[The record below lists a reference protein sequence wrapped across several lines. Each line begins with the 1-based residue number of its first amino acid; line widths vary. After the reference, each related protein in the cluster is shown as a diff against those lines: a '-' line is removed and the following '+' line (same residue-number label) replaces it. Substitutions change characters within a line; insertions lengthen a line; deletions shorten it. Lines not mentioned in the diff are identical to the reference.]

1 MKKYTLIL
9 VILCITA
16 CINIPQSIPV
26 PQKPKPQVPQKI
38 TPIKPGP
45 SKKLTEPP
53 ILQINSGGHMAKIQD
68 IFFTRDGKQLISAS
82 NDKTIR
88 VWDIQTGKT
97 VRMLRGQIGA
107 GHEGK
112 IYAAALSGDN
122 QWLAVGGYPS
132 RFGIRLIHF
141 PTGQIKH
148 LLKGHDNVILSLN
161 FSSNNTRLISGSA
174 DKTARIWD
182 ITSGNTLHTLQGH
195 TDYIYAVAFS
205 PDNQL
210 AVTGSDDHTLKLWQ
224 VSDGSL
230 QATLEGHDDK
240 VKSVAFTP
248 YGHYILSGSDD
259 KTIRLWNG
267 KTGRFIKVMARQN
280 RTVDS
285 LSVSL
290 DGTVVLTGQGYG
302 NGDCINNIFSIPS
315 GKSISTFTK
324 HNNIVLAT
332 AISPDG
338 TTAATGG
345 GNDQEIW
352 IWDVRTGREIK
363 KLVGNGKRVW
373 SVGFSKDG
381 RSIAWGNTYEQYNMF
396 GYGPLEHSFIF
407 QSHSDQFGPKPGPIN
422 ETDFIRAIENK
433 GTVSIQTQNNK
444 VHPTLEI
451 LENKSVKHRITRGS
465 TDGNS
470 HRSLTLSPDGRLVIS
485 GGGTG
490 VLASYN
496 TQTGKKEKEFI
507 GHTGD
512 VWGVAVSPDGRLLV
526 SGSDDQTIRL
536 WEVATGTPLMTL
548 FYGTDQEWVAWT
560 PEGFFASS
568 TSGAKYVG
576 YHLNRGEDQ
585 PADYVS
591 VDQLYALFYRPDL
604 VSQKIK
610 GDPDHKVETALDR
623 IGNIDQVLASGMPPL
638 IEILP
643 HAQHI
648 QKTDF
653 TLAFKISDAG
663 GGIGKIEYRIDGVLV
678 ATNQNVRSEPW
689 AMARR
694 SGVIRQPLSASDGKR
709 QVSVTIYNK
718 DNTIASEE
726 ITTEVTIDDPL
737 KDAPDLY
744 VLAIGISE
752 YKEAN
757 LQLKYAHH
765 DATSIAKTFHD
776 RGKGLFR
783 NIHLTPLLDQ
793 KAVLPNIYKTF
804 DRLSKTIKASDV
816 FVLFIAGHGKV
827 IDGNYY
833 FIPQDALYENADLFK
848 KIILSDEDLVTQL
861 QKINALKSLI
871 LIDTCFSAHLVK
883 NQLARAST
891 RSALEEKTALDR
903 LMRSTGRTALAAASS
918 EQYAF
923 EGHEGHGVFTYA
935 LLQGLKGR
943 ADSNHNGLLSINEL
957 CDFVRFEV
965 PKITEKKWKYP
976 QTPVRLTQGDSF
988 AIGCTEE
995 NAGCGK

>member
-1 MKKYTLIL
+1 
-9 VILCITA
+9 
-16 CINIPQSIPV
+16 
-26 PQKPKPQVPQKI
+26 
-38 TPIKPGP
+38 
-45 SKKLTEPP
+45 
-53 ILQINSGGHMAKIQD
+53 MAKIKD

-107 GHEGK
+107 GDEGK

-122 QWLAVGGYPS
+122 QWLAVGG
-132 RFGIRLIHF
+132 FMAKGHGIDDDKVGIIRLIHF

-161 FSSNNTRLISGSA
+161 FSSDNTRLISGSA

-248 YGHYILSGSDD
+248 DGHYILSGSYD

-290 DGTVVLTGQGYG
+290 DGTVVLTGWGYG
-302 NGDCINNIFSIPS
+302 NGDFINNIFSIPS

-324 HNNIVLAT
+324 HNNAVLAT

-352 IWDVRTGREIK
+352 LWDVRTGREIK
-363 KLVGNGKRVW
+363 KLVGNGKSVW
-373 SVGFSKDG
+373 SVSFSKDG
-381 RSIAWGNTYEQYNMF
+381 RSIAWGNTWEQESMF

-444 VHPTLEI
+444 IHPTLEI

-465 TDGNS
+465 TDGDD

-485 GGGTG
+485 GGSFG

-536 WEVATGTPLMTL
+536 WEVATGNPLMTL

-610 GDPDHKVETALDR
+610 GDPDHKVEAALDR

-663 GGIGKIEYRIDGVLV
+663 GGLEKLNIGLMACWWPPIKMC
-678 ATNQNVRSEPW
+678 AQNPGPW
-689 AMARR
+689 RA
-694 SGVIRQPLSASDGKR
+694 G
-709 QVSVTIYNK
+709 QV
-718 DNTIASEE
+718 
-726 ITTEVTIDDPL
+726 
-737 KDAPDLY
+737 
-744 VLAIGISE
+744 
-752 YKEAN
+752 
-757 LQLKYAHH
+757 
-765 DATSIAKTFHD
+765 
-776 RGKGLFR
+776 
-783 NIHLTPLLDQ
+783 
-793 KAVLPNIYKTF
+793 
-804 DRLSKTIKASDV
+804 
-816 FVLFIAGHGKV
+816 
-827 IDGNYY
+827 
-833 FIPQDALYENADLFK
+833 
-848 KIILSDEDLVTQL
+848 
-861 QKINALKSLI
+861 
-871 LIDTCFSAHLVK
+871 
-883 NQLARAST
+883 
-891 RSALEEKTALDR
+891 
-903 LMRSTGRTALAAASS
+903 
-918 EQYAF
+918 
-923 EGHEGHGVFTYA
+923 
-935 LLQGLKGR
+935 
-943 ADSNHNGLLSINEL
+943 
-957 CDFVRFEV
+957 
-965 PKITEKKWKYP
+965 
-976 QTPVRLTQGDSF
+976 
-988 AIGCTEE
+988 
-995 NAGCGK
+995 